1 MLEDITFQE
10 WNTKYLLN
18 LIKSV
23 MKTSYEAKTICS
35 LSENYPRRLFTT
47 ASDMALFLFKKVLKK
62 FILAILLP
70 VRFQKLYS
78 NILIIFEN

>member
-1 MLEDITFQE
+1 MFEDITFQE

-23 MKTSYEAKTICS
+23 MK
-35 LSENYPRRLFTT
+35 RRLFALSARTT
-47 ASDMALFLFKKVLKK
+47 PKDCLQLQVTWHYFCLKK
-62 FILAILLP
+62 TLRKIILAIILP